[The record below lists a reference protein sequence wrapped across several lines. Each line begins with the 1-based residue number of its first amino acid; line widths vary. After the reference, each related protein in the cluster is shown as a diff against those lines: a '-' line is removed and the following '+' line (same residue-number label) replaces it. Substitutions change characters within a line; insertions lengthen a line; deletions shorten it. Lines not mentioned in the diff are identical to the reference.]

1 MIRLYTAAYGNTGMN
16 ARQVLEEMVC
26 DAMGKMN
33 AFATEETST
42 VAGEVGQFLRD
53 LREAAL
59 KTQTEGQKNNAP
71 EGVKHSREMEGY
83 DYTKSFEQQLEDYN
97 NKEFPKTDAL
107 VLGGTPEV
115 LRKIGLAGIPLVINQ
130 QHVNAALNGNYRG
143 TQQEILDHS
152 FTISEFSRLPEK
164 IADPVAVIQDKRTGK
179 AAASESVV
187 DVIVEMTAKSGKQ
200 VLCAVQVGSSGHIN
214 GIRVDAN
221 KVATVHGNTDTV
233 TRLVDAIN
241 EHTSDSASVYYV
253 NKEKTTNAIQ
263 RAGNPIPG
271 GLNDLDGFTASISES
286 RSVVKNRIKDATQSQ
301 QFKRWFGDWQ
311 NDPAHASK
319 VVNADGTPKVVY
331 HQTDTDFTTDW
342 VTQR

>member
-1 MIRLYTAAYGNTGMN
+1 MSLGTAVRQLQQQYSPAQIREMIRLYTAAYGNSGMN

-26 DAMGKMN
+26 DAMGEMN

-42 VAGEVGQFLRD
+42 VAGEVGQFLRG
-53 LREAAL
+53 LRKTAL
-59 KTQTEGQKNNAP
+59 ETQTDGQKNNAP

-115 LRKIGLAGIPLVINQ
+115 LRKIGLAVIPLVINQ

-152 FTISEFSRLPEK
+152 FTISEFSKLPER

-241 EHTSDSASVYYV
+241 EHTTDSASVYYV

-301 QFKRWFGDWQ
+301 QFKR
-311 NDPAHASK
+311 
-319 VVNADGTPKVVY
+319 T
-331 HQTDTDFTTDW
+331 
-342 VTQR
+342 

>member
-1 MIRLYTAAYGNTGMN
+1 M
-16 ARQVLEEMVC
+16 
-26 DAMGKMN
+26 
-33 AFATEETST
+33 
-42 VAGEVGQFLRD
+42 
-53 LREAAL
+53 
-59 KTQTEGQKNNAP
+59 
-71 EGVKHSREMEGY
+71 KHSREMDGY

-152 FTISEFSRLPEK
+152 FTISEFSKLPEK

-241 EHTSDSASVYYV
+241 EHTTDSASVYYV

-301 QFKRWFGDWQ
+301 QFKR
-311 NDPAHASK
+311 
-319 VVNADGTPKVVY
+319 T
-331 HQTDTDFTTDW
+331 
-342 VTQR
+342 

>member
-1 MIRLYTAAYGNTGMN
+1 M
-16 ARQVLEEMVC
+16 
-26 DAMGKMN
+26 D
-33 AFATEETST
+33 
-42 VAGEVGQFLRD
+42 
-53 LREAAL
+53 
-59 KTQTEGQKNNAP
+59 
-71 EGVKHSREMEGY
+71 GY

-152 FTISEFSRLPEK
+152 FTISEFSKLPEK

-241 EHTSDSASVYYV
+241 EHTTDSASVYYV
-253 NKEKTTNAIQ
+253 NKGKTTNAIQ

-301 QFKRWFGDWQ
+301 QFKR
-311 NDPAHASK
+311 
-319 VVNADGTPKVVY
+319 T
-331 HQTDTDFTTDW
+331 
-342 VTQR
+342 